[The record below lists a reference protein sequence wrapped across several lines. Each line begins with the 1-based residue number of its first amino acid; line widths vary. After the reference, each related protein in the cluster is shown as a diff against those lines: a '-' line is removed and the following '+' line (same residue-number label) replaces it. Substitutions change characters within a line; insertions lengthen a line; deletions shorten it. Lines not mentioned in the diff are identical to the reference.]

1 MLFYSPLA
9 RRVRHNVVS
18 LAVRDAALVPFA
30 DTLTVVIRH
39 RNRQQQRQKISL
51 TYSYMG
57 M

>member
-1 MLFYSPLA
+1 
-9 RRVRHNVVS
+9 VRHNVVS